1 MKKPCSY
8 CGNLIPDSGIWG
20 LPTYTDVPENHKSD
34 CPIREIMEVNIANNA
49 SQQAM
54 EEPNIIINGRSLSQG
69 ASMTI
74 RVAIEHFAIFLSQKD
89 CLGND
94 ETGRGIREGY
104 IKQIGNIRQAIM
116 ANKAI
121 EPTAEGGGS

>member
-1 MKKPCSY
+1 
-8 CGNLIPDSGIWG
+8 
-20 LPTYTDVPENHKSD
+20 
-34 CPIREIMEVNIANNA
+34 
-49 SQQAM
+49 M
-54 EEPNIIINGRSLSQG
+54 EEPNIIINGRVLSQS

-104 IKQIGNIRQAIM
+104 IKQIGNIRQTIM
-116 ANKAI
+116 ANQSLNS
-121 EPTAEGGGS
+121 TS